1 MAAVRS
7 GHGRCADLESRLLSG
22 ERWIYVD
29 QQSLLKIGR
38 SWGGNSSNLC
48 SHPVLA
54 TVAMTSQSASGNN
67 HRRPSRMEFA
77 SSGSFG
83 DTLDA

>member
-29 QQSLLKIGR
+29 QQSLLKIG
-38 SWGGNSSNLC
+38 
-48 SHPVLA
+48 
-54 TVAMTSQSASGNN
+54 
-67 HRRPSRMEFA
+67 
-77 SSGSFG
+77 SSGRAGCTEPGLKPYSRYNNAMDCERLRG
-83 DTLDA
+83 TSVGR